1 MNSENN
7 FDIIVI
13 GAGATGMLATSK
25 FQNADFNTLLVEASN
40 KVGGQLKLY
49 LDKEIHNIPLI
60 DTIKAKDLIEN
71 LYNRIDKTKL
81 KLNEKVIDIKQEK
94 NEENNTLFTIKTNN
108 NTYTAK
114 YVILACGN
122 GEIIPMR
129 LQVEN
134 ASQFENKTLFYEI
147 HDESI
152 FQDKNVIIAGGGDS
166 VVDWSIELCKIAK
179 NLTIVHRREIN
190 KPENPEFLHF
200 QELIQTGKIK
210 TKIPYQIT
218 KINADNNI
226 NEIRTIEITNNTT
239 KQVEELETDYLLVF
253 FGLQSG
259 KSEILQSINTSISH
273 INSMSGTDNL
283 FCVGDCCK
291 YEGKVKIIPMGF
303 SEVLKCFHYI
313 CQKEKSGINI
323 YGKNIEKR

>member
-13 GAGATGMLATSK
+13 GAGAIGMFVTYK
-25 FQNADFNTLLVEASN
+25 FQNAGFNTLLIEASN

-49 LDKEIHNIPLI
+49 LEKEIHNIPLI

-71 LYNRIDKTKL
+71 LYSRIDKTRL
-81 KLNEKVIDIKQEK
+81 KLDEKVIDIQQ
-94 NEENNTLFTIKTNN
+94 ENNKTDEIFFKIITNN
-108 NTYTAK
+108 NTYTTK

-122 GEIIPMR
+122 GEIIPMK
-129 LQVEN
+129 LPVN
-134 ASQFENKTLFYEI
+134 NTMQFENKTLFYEI
-147 HDESI
+147 QNEKL
-152 FQDKNVIIAGGGDS
+152 FQDKNIVIAGGGDS
-166 VVDWSIELCKIAK
+166 VIDWTIELTKIAK
-179 NLTIVHRREIN
+179 SITIIHRREIN

-200 QELIQTGKIK
+200 QELVKNNQIT

-218 KINADNNI
+218 KINEDNNI
-226 NEIRTIEITNNTT
+226 NEIRTIEITNNET

-259 KSEILQSINTSISH
+259 KSEILQKMNTKISH
-273 INSMSGTDNL
+273 INAMSEMENL
-283 FCVGDCCK
+283 FCIGDCCK
-291 YEGKVKIIPMGF
+291 YDGKVKIIPMGF
-303 SEVLKCFHYI
+303 SEALKCFHYI

-323 YGKNIEKR
+323 YGKNTERK